1 MQEIKDAETVQLIV
15 RQMLMACESIFKM
28 FDASSIPPE
37 QAKAVHFAIGN
48 KRKGEVNDSVFYD
61 VLLEYL
67 AASLQTL

>member
-1 MQEIKDAETVQLIV
+1 
-15 RQMLMACESIFKM
+15 M

-67 AASLQTL
+67 AACLQTL